1 MPTQDDSDF
10 GEDVLE
16 LVSSSGGGLY
26 KSPGWLAAFACPSL
40 TCLEFDSEVLALL
53 WDRPNQWGKPCRRL
67 NPPGRSRSS
76 SVALTVSELEEPVVY
91 VYVVNG
97 ATKGWKMSL
106 MKIMAGGR
114 IG

>member
-1 MPTQDDSDF
+1 MPTQDDSEF
-10 GEDVLE
+10 EEDVLE
-16 LVSSSGGGLY
+16 LVSSGGGGLY
-26 KSPGWLAAFACPSL
+26 KSSRWLAASAYPSL
-40 TCLEFDSEVLALL
+40 TFLELGSEVLVLL
-53 WDRPNQWGKPCRRL
+53 WDRPNQWGNPCRRL
-67 NPPGRSRSS
+67 KPPGGSRSS

-106 MKIMAGGR
+106 IKVTAGGR